1 METQTTKNLPTTVGK
16 KGRVKMPP
24 DGEVFTF
31 TVVDELSRMQENSQN
46 SKLLLLQKL
55 KFDND
60 GHSELRFCYYIVG
73 KKEGMKG
80 RWVYGQFSPIAPP
93 RDILALLEEAK
104 NKDWFS

>member
-46 SKLLLLQKL
+46 SKLLLLQQY
-55 KFDND
+55 
-60 GHSELRFCYYIVG
+60 LRQLR
-73 KKEGMKG
+73 
-80 RWVYGQFSPIAPP
+80 RWNLHINSMNTAQRGY
-93 RDILALLEEAK
+93 LAENLLQ
-104 NKDWFS
+104 